1 MVYYTQFH
9 PLVKGAIMLPF
20 VDDRD
25 AVGLNFVDD
34 ETFERAMGI
43 LHEGPAYGHPYELG
57 FREGERIII
66 INRSDQHFFNGL
78 AYTEEH
84 VATPDEVSLEDLA
97 RMRAERM
104 RGE

>member
-1 MVYYTQFH
+1 MEERAQSQQ
-9 PLVKGAIMLPF
+9 LLPF

-25 AVGLNFVDD
+25 AVALNFSNR
-34 ETFERAMGI
+34 ETFIQALGI
-43 LHEGPAYGHPYELG
+43 LCEGAAYGRPYALG
-57 FREGERIII
+57 FRGEEYIII
-66 INRSDQHFFNGL
+66 INRSDQHFFAGL

-97 RMRAERM
+97 RIRAEHM

>member
-1 MVYYTQFH
+1 MMPY
-9 PLVKGAIMLPF
+9 

-25 AVGLNFVDD
+25 AVALHFADRANFVRAI
-34 ETFERAMGI
+34 EILYGAAHGRPYTFGI
-43 LHEGPAYGHPYELG
+43 GIAHVL
-57 FREGERIII
+57 IV
-66 INRSDQHFFNGL
+66 NRSDQHFFAGL

-97 RMRAERM
+97 RIRAEHM